1 MKYDVYQT
9 TLYIHKNFKNKK
21 MKIIILLSVLFL
33 SLVSCT
39 SEESNYITVNGRVE
53 REINGEGV
61 ANQTVVLDFKQAHGS
76 GQYGTYYTFIES
88 KQVKTDS
95 NGNFS
100 VSVKS
105 ADRMFVQVYK
115 EMDDNY
121 STFELKNFNP
131 TDNIILKVN
140 KFLKF
145 KIFVNNMNP
154 FNEND
159 YIYIDFASGNKQSF
173 RTNIENFGIINIHYP
188 SDITPGAG
196 GTGAFEEASWRG
208 INVNSIVYYNVPEN
222 ADNHKIVWYKRKNGI
237 ETSGVSPEIPFQPN
251 QINEY
256 HFDY

>member
-1 MKYDVYQT
+1 
-9 TLYIHKNFKNKK
+9 
-21 MKIIILLSVLFL
+21 
-33 SLVSCT
+33 
-39 SEESNYITVNGRVE
+39 
-53 REINGEGV
+53 
-61 ANQTVVLDFKQAHGS
+61 
-76 GQYGTYYTFIES
+76 
-88 KQVKTDS
+88 
-95 NGNFS
+95 
-100 VSVKS
+100 
-105 ADRMFVQVYK
+105 MFVQVYK